1 VSLSAPP
8 RRDEEANR
16 LRRTRL
22 LWPRA
27 WDASQWAWLVPLAV
41 AGFVVVASPSGLEQ
55 AVAALLG
62 LAVVVFTVR
71 RPDLGLL
78 ALIALL
84 PFHAILLAWVFAAGV
99 PGSIVRPLGAWKEA
113 VAIGVLVAG
122 IRGFRAAHRHLD
134 RLDIAGL
141 AYVAVV
147 AIYGLFPS
155 IASLPTPT
163 AAAFSAQGL
172 RAILE
177 EVFTAS
183 VPTFTSERFLAFRAS
198 AFLVLLLFAARH
210 AKLPANF
217 LPRALRVA
225 MAVGGVVAAIAVFEF
240 FFSDAW
246 NDFVV
251 NKVQY
256 TNYQRAILDVIPFDF
271 YDIRFYGVIGGQK
284 IVRVGSVFFS
294 PLTLGFYLLVPFA
307 AAADRIARQG
317 LRGAAA
323 GCFLLTGAALLFSQ
337 TRSALIGAL
346 VVAVIVLVP
355 TRAHLVQR
363 RLQFAFV
370 LVAVLLVALPVAAA
384 TGLSERA
391 TTPKSGDERS
401 GVDHLTGLS
410 NGVDAIAHDPVG
422 GGLATSAGTGQRF
435 DKSNTVI
442 SENYYLQVGIETGVV
457 GIFTFVALTVVLLR
471 RLKRAVPDTLAEGGG
486 AIRAMGLA
494 LAVGSLF
501 LHTWNDFAVAWTFW
515 PLAGAVLG
523 LAVARAREREA
534 PSLPAQPS

>member
-22 LWPRA
+22 LWPPA

-41 AGFVVVASPSGLEQ
+41 AGFVVVASPSRLEQ
-55 AVAALLG
+55 AIAALLG

-84 PFHAILLAWVFAAGV
+84 PFHAFLLSWAFAAGV

-134 RLDIAGL
+134 RLDVAGL

-147 AIYGLFPS
+147 AIYGLFPR
-155 IASLPTPT
+155 IALPTT
-163 AAAFSAQGL
+163 VLTDAFSSYRGAAA
-172 RAILE
+172 AIFGAL
-177 EVFTAS
+177 
-183 VPTFTSERFLAFRAS
+183 VPTFTTDRFLAFRAS
-198 AFLVLLLFAARH
+198 AFLVMLLLAARH

-225 MAVGGVVAAIAVFEF
+225 MAVGGIVAAIAVFEF

-246 NDFVV
+246 NDFIV

-256 TNYQRAILDVIPFDF
+256 TNYQREILDVIPFNF

-307 AAADRIARQG
+307 AAADRIARRG

-401 GVDHLTGLS
+401 GVDHLTALA
-410 NGVDAIAHDPVG
+410 NGVDAVAHDPVG
-422 GGLATSAGTGQRF
+422 RGVATSAGTGQRF
-435 DKSNTVI
+435 DKSNAVI

-457 GIFTFVALTVVLLR
+457 GMLAFVALTVVLLR

-501 LHTWNDFAVAWTFW
+501 LHTWNEFAVAWTFW
-515 PLAGAVLG
+515 PLAGAMLG

>member
-41 AGFVVVASPSGLEQ
+41 AGFVVVASPSRLEK
-55 AVAALLG
+55 AIAALLG
-62 LAVVVFTVR
+62 LAVVVLTVR

-84 PFHAILLAWVFAAGV
+84 PFHAFLLAWAFAAGV

-134 RLDIAGL
+134 RLDVAGL

-147 AIYGLFPS
+147 AIYVLFPR
-155 IASLPTPT
+155 IASSSTT
-163 AAAFSAQGL
+163 AGAEGFG
-172 RAILE
+172 
-177 EVFTAS
+177 AS
-183 VPTFTSERFLAFRAS
+183 GVVGVIDRLVPTFTGERFVAFRAS
-198 AFLVLLLFAARH
+198 AFLVLLLLAARH
-210 AKLPANF
+210 AKLPNNF

-225 MAVGGVVAAIAVFEF
+225 MAVGGIVAAIAVFEF

-246 NDFVV
+246 NDFIV
-251 NKVQY
+251 NKVRY
-256 TNYQRAILDVIPFDF
+256 TNYQREILDVSPFDF
-271 YDIRFYGVIGGQK
+271 YDIRFHGVIGGQK

-294 PLTLGFYLLVPFA
+294 PLALGFYLLVPFA

-401 GVDHLTGLS
+401 GVDHLTALS

-422 GGLATSAGTGQRF
+422 RGVATSAGTGQRF
-435 DKSNTVI
+435 DKSNAVI

-494 LAVGSLF
+494 LAVGSFF

-515 PLAGAVLG
+515 PLAGAMLG

-534 PSLPAQPS
+534 PSLPAQAS

>member
-1 VSLSAPP
+1 VSLSAPS
-8 RRDEEANR
+8 RRDDEANR

-41 AGFVVVASPSGLEQ
+41 AGFVVVASPSRLEQ

-84 PFHAILLAWVFAAGV
+84 PFHAFLLAWAFAAGV

-113 VAIGVLVAG
+113 AAIGVLVAG

-147 AIYGLFPS
+147 AIFALFPR
-155 IASLPTPT
+155 IASSPTT
-163 AAAFSAQGL
+163 AVTATFG
-172 RAILE
+172 
-177 EVFTAS
+177 AS
-183 VPTFTSERFLAFRAS
+183 VPTGTGERFLAFRAS
-198 AFLVLLLFAARH
+198 AFLVLLLLAARH

-225 MAVGGVVAAIAVFEF
+225 MAVGGIVAAIAVFEF

-246 NDFVV
+246 NDFIV

-256 TNYQRAILDVIPFDF
+256 TNYQLEILDVIPFNL

-410 NGVDAIAHDPVG
+410 NGVDAVAHDPVG
-422 GGLATSAGTGQRF
+422 RGLATSAGTGQRF

-442 SENYYLQVGIETGVV
+442 SENYYLQVGIETGVA

-515 PLAGAVLG
+515 PLAGAMLG

-534 PSLPAQPS
+534 SSLPAQPS